1 MQLSVGDRVVYP
13 RHGMGRIRRLEN
25 LDLVEG
31 FERYY
36 VIDIPDQG
44 LTVRVPVRKVE
55 ELGVR
60 PVMSTAMLAQVLD
73 TLCGRPGLLA
83 EDHRKRQEW
92 VRERLETGRPL
103 RIAEIVRDLTWH
115 ERRAHLTKADSALL
129 AQGRE
134 ILSAE
139 IALVTDTPVADAKQ
153 TIDDAMKA
161 VMDSEPGQLE
171 SE

>member
-1 MQLSVGDRVVYP
+1 MQLTVGDRVVYP

-25 LDLVEG
+25 MDVVEG

-44 LTVRVPVRKVE
+44 LTVHVPVRKVE

-60 PVMSTAMLAQVLD
+60 PVMSPAKLAQVLD
-73 TLCGRPGLLA
+73 TLCGRPHLLA

-92 VRERLETGRPL
+92 VREKLETGRPL

-129 AQGRE
+129 AQGRD

-139 IALVTDTPVADAKQ
+139 MALVTDTPVADVKR
-153 TIDDAMKA
+153 TIDDAMTSA
-161 VMDSEPGQLE
+161 MDNEPVQQE
-171 SE
+171 QE